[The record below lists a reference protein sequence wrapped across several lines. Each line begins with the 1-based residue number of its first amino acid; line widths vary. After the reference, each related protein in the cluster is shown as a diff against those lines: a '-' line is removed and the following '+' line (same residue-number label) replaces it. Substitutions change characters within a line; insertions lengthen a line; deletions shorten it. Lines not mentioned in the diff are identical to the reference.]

1 MKYRIFFVLFSVI
14 LSQCR
19 ASQRIVGGELAQE
32 NQFPYQVALFF
43 RGYDTNAEGFYCGGS
58 LIHPQWILTAGHCFR
73 DVYYNVDFWESAIYV
88 IVNQTNLNA
97 NTGYVRNLAQ
107 VVIHPSYA
115 TNIPENDRND
125 LALAKLSS
133 PVPVPTLKLA
143 NPSQASI
150 LEQAGRYATVSGWG
164 SLVENSDDGIYPLDL
179 YYVQVPL
186 VSLSTC
192 RPLAPFYI
200 NDNYTCAGESGKDS
214 CQGDSGGALTV
225 NENGV
230 PIQVAIVSSGTSVV
244 QPYCTGIYGI
254 YTRVSPFYNWIV
266 SYTGDLNIPITTGSA
281 TTRALTSASITSSSL
296 TTNGLTTN
304 GLTTS
309 SLTSGS
315 LTSSPLTTSLLT
327 TNEFTSGDLTTSPLT
342 TGIAQTTGAVCF
354 PIPLS
359 WINELTELKTVQN
372 YVTSNNRCEARY
384 QVFNSDIFESFI
396 QYINSV
402 DGVERKRSFKMRI
415 TSLIEF
421 NDIDNDGYNPTD
433 PTAQTYKMS
442 DLDAWSN
449 YESVNGTSQ
458 RTMETISSANT
469 FRVVGVVDEDAA
481 ACITNAS
488 PKTNI
493 YLDIDFRNK
502 WLTPG
507 TKLALTVRYQ
517 MYETLGGVSQNIPTN
532 QRNTILEA
540 FGQPDN
546 FITTVD
552 FHGNE
557 TQVQVLCS
565 DWLESGTI
573 TNRKYEVV
581 YTFNSVDKALKFLRW
596 RVSSARTSV
605 PPDTI
610 FTTGSATTSQIIS
623 GALTTGSNCY
633 SAAYVQSLLDHIVD
647 LTNQLG
653 ACR

>member
-1 MKYRIFFVLFSVI
+1 
-14 LSQCR
+14 
-19 ASQRIVGGELAQE
+19 
-32 NQFPYQVALFF
+32 
-43 RGYDTNAEGFYCGGS
+43 
-58 LIHPQWILTAGHCFR
+58 
-73 DVYYNVDFWESAIYV
+73 
-88 IVNQTNLNA
+88 
-97 NTGYVRNLAQ
+97 
-107 VVIHPSYA
+107 
-115 TNIPENDRND
+115 
-125 LALAKLSS
+125 
-133 PVPVPTLKLA
+133 
-143 NPSQASI
+143 
-150 LEQAGRYATVSGWG
+150 
-164 SLVENSDDGIYPLDL
+164 
-179 YYVQVPL
+179 
-186 VSLSTC
+186 
-192 RPLAPFYI
+192 
-200 NDNYTCAGESGKDS
+200 
-214 CQGDSGGALTV
+214 
-225 NENGV
+225 
-230 PIQVAIVSSGTSVV
+230 
-244 QPYCTGIYGI
+244 
-254 YTRVSPFYNWIV
+254 
-266 SYTGDLNIPITTGSA
+266 
-281 TTRALTSASITSSSL
+281 
-296 TTNGLTTN
+296 
-304 GLTTS
+304 
-309 SLTSGS
+309 
-315 LTSSPLTTSLLT
+315 
-327 TNEFTSGDLTTSPLT
+327 
-342 TGIAQTTGAVCF
+342 
-354 PIPLS
+354 
-359 WINELTELKTVQN
+359 
-372 YVTSNNRCEARY
+372 
-384 QVFNSDIFESFI
+384 
-396 QYINSV
+396 
-402 DGVERKRSFKMRI
+402 MRI

-433 PTAQTYKMS
+433 PTVQTYKMS
-442 DLDAWSN
+442 DLDSWSN

-552 FHGNE
+552 LHGNE

-623 GALTTGSNCY
+623 GSLTTGSNCY

-653 ACR
+653 ACH